1 LISFAAGHHGA
12 DVAEVARLPVA
23 LPRSGILAN
32 SAIDEIQELLADAGA
47 EVSLEEAKELAELIA
62 AAGGVEEALDL
73 LALLKEH
80 RNAA

>member
-1 LISFAAGHHGA
+1 MNDDLQVSAQ
-12 DVAEVARLPVA
+12 DL
-23 LPRSGILAN
+23 
-32 SAIDEIQELLADAGA
+32 AIDEIQELLADAGA